1 MSFCG
6 IEPRLK
12 NSEGVEMEN
21 LKKLLGSAY
30 KEGITVEE
38 INTFLGSG
46 KFVNLN
52 DGNYVDKDKYNKV
65 VAERDGLKTNLD
77 ELKES
82 TKDYDTLKAENE
94 TFKGEKAD
102 AELKAKLI
110 KLGVNE
116 KAFKY
121 VKGDINDKSLVL
133 GDDEKANKDA
143 IAKYLK
149 ENPQFAGE
157 KSSDI
162 HTRVITTKIDNKP
175 GDVVVDNKT
184 INDNFRNALGKKVN
198 VE

>member
-1 MSFCG
+1 M
-6 IEPRLK
+6 
-12 NSEGVEMEN
+12 
-21 LKKLLGSAY
+21 GSAY
-30 KEGITVEE
+30 KDGITVEE

-52 DGNYVDKDKYNKV
+52 DGGYVDKDKYNKV
-65 VAERDGLKTNLD
+65 VAEKDSIKSSLD

-82 TKDYDTLKAENE
+82 TKDYETLKKENE

-102 AELKAKLI
+102 ADLKAKLTA
-110 KLGVNE
+110 LGISE

-121 VKGDINDKSLVL
+121 VKGDIADKTLTI

-149 ENPQFAGE
+149 DNPQFASNPIPSPTRIKVVSTKMEPSGE
-157 KSSDI
+157 QTVKE
-162 HTRVITTKIDNKP
+162 HQQV
-175 GDVVVDNKT
+175 
-184 INDNFRNALGKKVN
+184 NDNFRQALGIKTN